1 MVYAYTNSKTI
12 HIVNKI
18 VVCSNDIQSKIP
30 GTVTTDVLAIN
41 YEYIS
46 YRCNSFT
53 LRHTYGIILSL
64 SFELLTITRTPS
76 FL

>member
-12 HIVNKI
+12 YIIDKI

-41 YEYIS
+41 YIEAYI
-46 YRCNSFT
+46 RNN
-53 LRHTYGIILSL
+53 IIP
-64 SFELLTITRTPS
+64 EL
-76 FL
+76 